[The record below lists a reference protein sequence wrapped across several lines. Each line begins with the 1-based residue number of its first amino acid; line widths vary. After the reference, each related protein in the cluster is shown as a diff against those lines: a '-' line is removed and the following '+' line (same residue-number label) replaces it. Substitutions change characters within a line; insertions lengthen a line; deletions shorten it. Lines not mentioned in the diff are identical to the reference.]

1 MLEVYRVKEP
11 GIQSFSAWIP
21 KQPGISEISRMKD
34 DDGSFVFLLQNKSP
48 EPIDLDL
55 IPGYGIT
62 IRKLNQGIPN
72 YEFGDMKQLLK
83 ILRGKSKMVLGIDYV
98 SEAIER
104 SVHNARPV
112 TVKLTKTDDFY
123 VIVDKNGD
131 LVPIPI

>member
-11 GIQSFSAWIP
+11 GIQSFAAWIP

-62 IRKLNQGIPN
+62 IRKLNTGMPN
-72 YEFGDMKQLLK
+72 YTFENMKQLLK
-83 ILRGKSKMVLGIDYV
+83 ILRGDRKMTIGAHYV
-98 SEAIER
+98 SEEIES
-104 SVHNARPV
+104 SVHDAQPV
-112 TVKLTKTDDFY
+112 TV
-123 VIVDKNGD
+123 
-131 LVPIPI
+131 